1 MFLPSTSMAFMRK
14 VNRCLTVIL
23 AISFFCLISIFLTT
37 PPSNIDNGRPY
48 DFSTLNGS
56 HNAPVISAL
65 PLNSSKFDDP
75 AQWKNIFHVPSEFE
89 DIVESIEYLNYHH
102 EIQNEK
108 RFGSVNQSTFVIAV
122 QVHQRLEYLK
132 NLIATL
138 KNVKGIENVLI
149 IFSHDMNFE
158 PINTAIKN
166 IDFCRVIQIFYP
178 YNIQIFANIF
188 PGQHPDD
195 CDSSV
200 NAKEA
205 ESLKCQNWRF
215 PDKYGHYRI
224 ASFSQIKHHWWW
236 KTNYVFMLMERYHLD
251 TYTVFLEED
260 HYVAPD
266 MIHVLK
272 ILIEKKDKFCRNCKL
287 LSLGFYLKNFNNY
300 RNDINKLGVHTWF
313 SSKHNM
319 GMALNAT
326 VWKEIKE
333 CAKLFCTYDDYNW
346 DWSLL
351 AISVKCMKEKMRVI
365 TLKSPRVIHVG
376 ECGVHV
382 HHQADCNKAVSAA
395 SALFQQVSDALFPET
410 FVVSEIS
417 KRMLKPSKPNGGW
430 GDPRDQELCLMNTYP
445 IEHGTFLPSVLLN
458 FSSILPPFDRSI
470 NRTNVESNEI

>member
-1 MFLPSTSMAFMRK
+1 MRK
-14 VNRCLTVIL
+14 VNRCLTAIL
-23 AISFFCLISIFLTT
+23 AISFFCLISIFLTSL
-37 PPSNIDNGRPY
+37 PSNTDGGQPY
-48 DFSTLNGS
+48 DFSTLNAS
-56 HNAPVISAL
+56 HNINNIISAL

-75 AQWKNIFHVPSEFE
+75 TNWKDLFHVPPEFQ

-108 RFGSVNQSTFVIAV
+108 RFGSAV

-132 NLIATL
+132 HLIETL
-138 KNVKGIENVLI
+138 KKVKGIEDALV

-158 PINTAIKN
+158 PMNTVIKN

-178 YNIQIFANIF
+178 YNIQIFANTF

-195 CDSSV
+195 CKKNV

-205 ESLKCQNWRF
+205 ETLKCQNWRF

-236 KTNYVFMLMERYHLD
+236 KANYIFMLMERYHLN

-266 MIHVLK
+266 FLHVLK
-272 ILIEKKDKFCRNCKL
+272 ILIEKKDKFCQNCKL
-287 LSLGFYLKNFNNY
+287 ISLGLYLKNFNTY
-300 RNDINKLGVHTWF
+300 RTDINKLGIHTWF

-319 GMALNAT
+319 GMAMNAI
-326 VWKEIKE
+326 VWNEIKS

-346 DWSLL
+346 DWSML

-365 TLKSPRVIHVG
+365 ITKAPRVLHVG

-382 HHQADCNKAVSAA
+382 HHSADCNKATTAA
-395 SALFQQVSDALFPET
+395 SLLFQQVSDVLFPES

-430 GDPRDQELCLMNTYP
+430 GDPRDRELCLMNTYP
-445 IEHGTFLPSVLLN
+445 IEKGTFLPSALLN
-458 FSSILPPFDRSI
+458 YSSILPPFDR
-470 NRTNVESNEI
+470 NKTNNIIQKSEETDSRLQQME